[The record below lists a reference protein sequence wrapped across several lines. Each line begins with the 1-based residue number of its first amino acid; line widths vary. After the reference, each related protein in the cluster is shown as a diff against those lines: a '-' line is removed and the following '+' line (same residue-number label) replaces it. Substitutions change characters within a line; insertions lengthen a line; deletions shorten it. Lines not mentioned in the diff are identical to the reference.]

1 MIEQRNRE
9 IGIRKVIGASAKD
22 VLLLLTKD
30 LIDLVL
36 LANLI
41 AWPLGWLLMNNWLND
56 FAYRIRIGW
65 LVFIAAGSA
74 AFVIAM
80 ATISVQAIKAALTN
94 PIKSLRTE

>member
-1 MIEQRNRE
+1 LAQ
-9 IGIRKVIGASAKD
+9 AQKD

-56 FAYRIRIGW
+56 FAYSDPDRLAGIYCCRISRFCHCHGYHQCP
-65 LVFIAAGSA
+65 SY
-74 AFVIAM
+74 
-80 ATISVQAIKAALTN
+80 
-94 PIKSLRTE
+94 KSRADESH